1 LKRTY
6 YFGPYVWDL
15 IIRQDGRFAYGIDS
29 FRGQLVI
36 VDLETGKE
44 LRSCAVE
51 VGYGGRLLLADP
63 RNNRIFIGA
72 WSPGAVEIVE

>member
-1 LKRTY
+1 
-6 YFGPYVWDL
+6 
-15 IIRQDGRFAYGIDS
+15 
-29 FRGQLVI
+29 
-36 VDLETGKE
+36 LETGKE